1 MKRALLIVGGTLGGL
16 GAVLAITPPQLG
28 STNSADAPMGG
39 GLPGGTAAPTAA
51 ATVAPSASATASSKA
66 SATASSKASATA
78 SAKASAKASAQ
89 PNATKSSVTKPAAT
103 QSATPTPTKTAA
115 PSTPSTQGVSG
126 TFTGDPIDIS
136 YGIVQVAITVVNGKI
151 TDAQAV
157 RVPSARN
164 DRYTN
169 MSVPVL
175 RQKTLAAQSSQIT
188 GVSGASYTSFGWYKS
203 LQSALTKAGL
213 PL

>member
-28 STNSADAPMGG
+28 SSDSALAPMDS
-39 GLPGGTAAPTAA
+39 GLPGATATPTAA
-51 ATVAPSASATASSKA
+51 ATVAP
-66 SATASSKASATA
+66 TA
-78 SAKASAKASAQ
+78 SAAASSKASAKASAQ
-89 PNATKSSVTKPAAT
+89 PNATKSSATKPAAT

-115 PSTPSTQGVSG
+115 PSTQGVSG

-188 GVSGASYTSFGWYKS
+188 GVSGASYTSFGWFKS

>member
-1 MKRALLIVGGTLGGL
+1 MKRALLIAGGTLGGL

-28 STNSADAPMGG
+28 TSTSADAPMGSG
-39 GLPGGTAAPTAA
+39 QAA
-51 ATVAPSASATASSKA
+51 ATATTQPTPAATASATATPAATASATAQPSASTKPSTKASTKASASAT
-66 SATASSKASATA
+66 
-78 SAKASAKASAQ
+78 
-89 PNATKSSVTKPAAT
+89 KPAAPA
-103 QSATPTPTKTAA
+103 ATA
-115 PSTPSTQGVSG
+115 PSTQGISG

-203 LQSALTKAGL
+203 LQSALSKAGL